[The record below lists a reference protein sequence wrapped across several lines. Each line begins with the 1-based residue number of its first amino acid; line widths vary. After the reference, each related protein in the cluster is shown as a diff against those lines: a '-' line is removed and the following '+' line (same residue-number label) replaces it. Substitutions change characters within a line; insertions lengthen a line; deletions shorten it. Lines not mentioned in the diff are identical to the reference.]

1 MSKPKKS
8 KRIKRKLLY
17 KYRLVVL
24 NEDTFEEQFALR
36 LNRLNIFV
44 GVGISTILI
53 IAFTTVLI
61 AFTPLREYIPGYA
74 STKLRKQA
82 TSLAYKTDS
91 LQIALDQKN
100 RYLESIRRVLAGEV
114 SPLDFEEE
122 NLDTVN
128 QIVADTVN
136 FNASETDSLLRKE
149 VAEEERF
156 NVQKQLDSKVEFSL
170 FSPLKGEISE
180 NFNPQTKHYAV
191 DVVAQENTPVKS
203 IADGTVIFAE
213 WSAATGY
220 VIILEHN
227 HGLLSVYKHNKSLT
241 KAQGELV
248 VAGEVIAKVGNT
260 GELTTGPHLHFEL
273 WSNGYPV
280 NPQEFIEF

>member
-156 NVQKQLDSKVEFSL
+156 NIQKQLDSKVEFSL

-241 KAQGELV
+241 KAQGEMV

>member
-241 KAQGELV
+241 KAQGEMV

>member
-122 NLDTVN
+122 NLDTIN

>member
-8 KRIKRKLLY
+8 KRIKKKLLY

-100 RYLESIRRVLAGEV
+100 RYLESIRRVLAGEA

-122 NLDTVN
+122 TLDSVN

-156 NVQKQLDSKVEFSL
+156 NIQKQLDSKVEFSL

-180 NFNPQTKHYAV
+180 SFNPQTKHYAV